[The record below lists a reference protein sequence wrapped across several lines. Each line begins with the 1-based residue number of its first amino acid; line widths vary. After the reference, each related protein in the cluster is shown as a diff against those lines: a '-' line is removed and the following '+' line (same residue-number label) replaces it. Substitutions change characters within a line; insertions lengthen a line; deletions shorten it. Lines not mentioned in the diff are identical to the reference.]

1 MMIHSIRFRLLL
13 MMIFILLLA
22 VSLMA
27 LLASLTTSR
36 QFNRYVEVDE
46 SMRLERFVEVLS
58 SYYDERFSWRDVDAL
73 VDQMAL
79 ITGTDVALVDAN
91 GQIIAASSDN
101 ITGRD
106 LDEDEMA
113 MVKSRVWV
121 LTEDEMFTLASE
133 GVLPSNQ
140 SYGRVGSVYVTKKE
154 QVQPTTFIN
163 SVNRSLIFAVII
175 TGIGTMGVA
184 FALSQRILGPVE
196 ALTAAARSMT
206 NGNLSRR
213 VSEHSKDEIG
223 DLARA
228 FNAMATGLQHLE
240 SLRRNMVNDVAHELR
255 TPLSNIRGYIEAI
268 QDEIAEP
275 TPEIINSIHEEVMF
289 LNHLID
295 DLQELA
301 LAEAGQLRL
310 LRQPLEL
317 SPLLN
322 RTVDVLKSQ
331 VRDKQLEVSLDV
343 APDLPRVN
351 ADPERVQQILRN
363 LLNNAVTH
371 VPENG
376 KIVVSAVPN
385 GQEVELKVHDTG
397 MGMTPE
403 QLQNIF
409 ERFYRVDPSRTR
421 ATGGAG
427 LGLAIVKQLVEA
439 HGGRVWA
446 ESTFGKETTFSF
458 TLPALT

>member
-1 MMIHSIRFRLLL
+1 MIHSIRFRLLL
-13 MMIFILLLA
+13 MIIFILLLA
-22 VSLMA
+22 VSVMA
-27 LLASLTTSR
+27 LVASLTANR

-58 SYYDERFSWRDVDAL
+58 SYYDERFSWEEVDIL
-73 VDQMAL
+73 VEQIAD
-79 ITGTDVALVDAN
+79 ITGTEVALVDPS
-91 GQIIAASSDN
+91 GQIIAASSDD

-106 LDEDEMA
+106 LNSGEMA

-121 LTEDEMFTLASE
+121 LNEDEMFTLVNE
-133 GVLPSNQ
+133 GVLPTNQ
-140 SYGRVGSVYVTKKE
+140 NYGLVGSVYVT
-154 QVQPTTFIN
+154 QPSEVAPSSFIN
-163 SVNRSLIFAVII
+163 SVNRSLLLAVFI
-175 TGIGTMGVA
+175 TGFGTVGVA

-196 ALTAAARSMT
+196 ALTAAARSMQY
-206 NGNLSRR
+206 GNLSRR

-228 FNAMATGLQHLE
+228 FNAMAAGLQHLE
-240 SLRRNMVNDVAHELR
+240 ELRRNMVNDVAHELR
-255 TPLSNIRGYIEAI
+255 TPLSNIRGYLEAI

-275 TPEIINSIHEEVMF
+275 TPEIIDSLHEEVMF

-310 LRQPLEL
+310 MRQPLEL
-317 SPLLN
+317 SPLLA
-322 RTVDVLKSQ
+322 RTIEVLKSQ
-331 VRDKQLEVSLDV
+331 MRDKHLEVSLSL
-343 APDLPRVN
+343 APDLPKVH
-351 ADPERVQQILRN
+351 ADPERVQQIVRN

-376 KIVVSAVPN
+376 KIVVSASPS

-397 MGMTPE
+397 IGMTPE

-409 ERFYRVDPSRTR
+409 ERFYRADPSRAR

-446 ESTFGKETTFSF
+446 ESIPNQETTFSF
-458 TLPALT
+458 TLPAL

>member
-1 MMIHSIRFRLLL
+1 MIHSIRFRLLL
-13 MMIFILLLA
+13 MIIFILLLA
-22 VSLMA
+22 VSVMA
-27 LLASLTTSR
+27 LVASLTANR

-58 SYYDERFSWRDVDAL
+58 SYYDERFSWEEVDIL
-73 VDQMAL
+73 VEQIAD
-79 ITGTDVALVDAN
+79 ITGTEVALVDPS
-91 GQIIAASSDN
+91 GQIIAASSDD

-106 LDEDEMA
+106 LNSGEMA

-121 LTEDEMFTLASE
+121 LNEDEMFTLVNE
-133 GVLPSNQ
+133 GVLPTNQ
-140 SYGRVGSVYVTKKE
+140 NYGLVGSVYVT
-154 QVQPTTFIN
+154 QPSEVTPSSFIN
-163 SVNRSLIFAVII
+163 AVNRSLLLAVFI
-175 TGIGTMGVA
+175 TGFGTVGVA

-196 ALTAAARSMT
+196 ALTAAARSMQY
-206 NGNLSRR
+206 GNLSRR

-228 FNAMATGLQHLE
+228 FNAMAAGLQHLE
-240 SLRRNMVNDVAHELR
+240 ELRRNMVNDVAHELR
-255 TPLSNIRGYIEAI
+255 TPLSNIRGYLEAI

-275 TPEIINSIHEEVMF
+275 TPEIIDSLHEEVMF

-310 LRQPLEL
+310 MRQPLEL
-317 SPLLN
+317 SPLLA
-322 RTVDVLKSQ
+322 RTIEVLKSQ
-331 VRDKQLEVSLDV
+331 MRDKHLEVSLSL
-343 APDLPRVN
+343 APDLPKVH
-351 ADPERVQQILRN
+351 ADPERVQQIVRN

-376 KIVVSAVPN
+376 KIVVSASPS

-397 MGMTPE
+397 IGMTPE

-409 ERFYRVDPSRTR
+409 ERFYRADPSRAR

-446 ESTFGKETTFSF
+446 ESIPNQETTFSF
-458 TLPALT
+458 TLPAL